1 MRGQHRSGLC
11 AGRKIL
17 GFNLWIEV
25 DLVRR
30 PSLVERLQEPKT
42 NVFFRAAKPDAQNSV
57 GNLIMTR
64 VFQIVFRHQVITNAG
79 TQQREDGSTMRYAK
93 RFLEIFASS
102 LDSTGIDATV
112 HLSPSRSSMVLATRV
127 TRNIRFTLGGLSL
140 GVIFS
145 SRWICRSRSST
156 AISQTATTLLVLDE
170 EKLWLRNITATPIVD
185 DHNNDVPTARG
196 DT

>member
-17 GFNLWIEV
+17 GFNLSIEV

-93 RFLEIFASS
+93 KALPRDFRLLPGLHGAGRTGASQPMQKQHGTRDEGNTAHT
-102 LDSTGIDATV
+102 LHARR
-112 HLSPSRSSMVLATRV
+112 LVLT
-127 TRNIRFTLGGLSL
+127 
-140 GVIFS
+140 
-145 SRWICRSRSST
+145 CRLLPLAVSISFINSY
-156 AISQTATTLLVLDE
+156 ISQTATTLLVLDE
-170 EKLWLRNITATPIVD
+170 ANIVCGCATSQLLS
-185 DHNNDVPTARG
+185 
-196 DT
+196 